1 MGSHAVGCQGA
12 QCGGVL
18 VASIFQVVKAW
29 LAPPLLFDNAY
40 AQMLAFQDQ
49 DVHTEVSVLLHSLAG
64 RQTLEFFQ
72 AWQTVC
78 CPHALSG
85 GHCPYRCPCWG
96 GWGEVHRVWLSVS
109 KEKIKLCIFPVALG
123 CWWAA
128 VGAGDWTGSR
138 EGGLLCIPLLY
149 RDVGF
154 F

>member
-49 DVHTEVSVLLHSLAG
+49 DVHTEVLVLLHSLAG

-78 CPHALSG
+78 CPHALLG
-85 GHCPYRCPCWG
+85 GHCPFRSPFW
-96 GWGEVHRVWLSVS
+96 GWGSSSCLAFSERGEDQTVY
-109 KEKIKLCIFPVALG
+109 FPSG
-123 CWWAA
+123 
-128 VGAGDWTGSR
+128 TGVLMSSSGWR
-138 EGGLLCIPLLY
+138 
-149 RDVGF
+149 
-154 F
+154 